1 MYTLHDVGDQA
12 LLVEFENEISMEVN
26 RKVVALKRALEER
39 RLPGSE
45 NSSPPTVP
53 WSSTMTL
60 SPQIWS
66 S

>member
-12 LLVEFENEISMEVN
+12 LGE
-26 RKVVALKRALEER
+26 LEKER
-39 RLPGSE
+39 RKGGTGGGGGGAGGLGWSGGSPGSE

-60 SPQIWS
+60 SPQIWTS
-66 S
+66 